1 MRQREWHRPIGTR
14 LAEEDVWKTCFTHHK
29 LLKSEESVV
38 CVIASVAERRK
49 RLDRNLK
56 CL

>member
-29 LLKSEESVV
+29 FLKSEESVV

-56 CL
+56 GL